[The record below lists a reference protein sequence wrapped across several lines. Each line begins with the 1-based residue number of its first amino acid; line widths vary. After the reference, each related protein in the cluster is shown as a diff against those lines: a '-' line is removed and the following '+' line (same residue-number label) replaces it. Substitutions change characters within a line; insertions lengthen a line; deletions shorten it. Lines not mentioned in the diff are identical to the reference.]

1 MINTLIQSN
10 VVKTSAPIFS
20 FFSNLDLS
28 IRIFKPDKPMSFEKS
43 SSKVGSMSE
52 AQWLVRRQP
61 LLAIFHVG
69 LVKSNVKIIGK
80 DLLTK

>member
-1 MINTLIQSN
+1 MMINTLIQSN

-52 AQWLVRRQP
+52 AQ
-61 LLAIFHVG
+61 
-69 LVKSNVKIIGK
+69 
-80 DLLTK
+80 